1 MTELKPRQWSVGD
14 IVRLEQS
21 GGGTIRVWRV
31 VGVFLGGTLQEDVV
45 ELETLDRWPATEGR
59 LLVPNEILTA
69 AWGSTSL

>member
-1 MTELKPRQWSVGD
+1 MTKLKPRQWSVGD

-21 GGGTIRVWRV
+21 GGGAIRVWRV
-31 VGVFLGGTLQEDVV
+31 AGVFLGGTLQEDVV

-59 LLVPNEILTA
+59 LLVPAEILTA